1 MADEVRMLAGKSAE
15 AAKETTEL
23 LGETISSMKE
33 GANAAD
39 DTVQSMLAAV
49 ELADKMGG
57 LIDDIADNTKQQ
69 AALAA
74 EISRGIDQIAVVV
87 QSNVDTAESSA
98 AASEELSGQADT
110 LRELV
115 ARIQLKE

>member
-15 AAKETTEL
+15 AEKETTEL

-57 LIDDIADNTKQQ
+57 LIDDIAQAGNTCC
-69 AALAA
+69 A
-74 EISRGIDQIAVVV
+74 ERKS
-87 QSNVDTAESSA
+87 
-98 AASEELSGQADT
+98 
-110 LRELV
+110 
-115 ARIQLKE
+115 